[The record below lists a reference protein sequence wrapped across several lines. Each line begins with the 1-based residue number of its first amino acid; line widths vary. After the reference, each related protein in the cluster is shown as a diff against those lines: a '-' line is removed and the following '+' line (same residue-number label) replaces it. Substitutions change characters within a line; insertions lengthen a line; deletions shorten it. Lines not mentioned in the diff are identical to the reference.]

1 MNYSNRINCRNDQID
16 LNAVKEMKF
25 ESLGQSEFFVAYKSL
40 YSFEWTELITLYIIA
55 EALCFLWENFI
66 ILVIINL
73 FLYLYTLDI
82 RRLIILKIK
91 TYCLGLV
98 PQPEFG
104 KIDKC
109 VCYYIKSLELL
120 ELILLPVF
128 IYKVVVIN

>member
-1 MNYSNRINCRNDQID
+1 MPI
-16 LNAVKEMKF
+16 
-25 ESLGQSEFFVAYKSL
+25 
-40 YSFEWTELITLYIIA
+40 LI
-55 EALCFLWENFI
+55 
-66 ILVIINL
+66 VIINL

-109 VCYYIKSLELL
+109 VYYYIKSLELL

-128 IYKVVVIN
+128 LYKIIIIN